1 MGILSQKKGIEKDES
16 LSASKKTDKSRHLKQ
31 SQKLS
36 LQYVDLVTLCAD
48 YSLI

>member
-1 MGILSQKKGIEKDES
+1 MGILSQKKSIEKDEP
-16 LSASKKTDKSRHLKQ
+16 LSASKTDKSRHLKQ
-31 SQKLS
+31 SQKLP